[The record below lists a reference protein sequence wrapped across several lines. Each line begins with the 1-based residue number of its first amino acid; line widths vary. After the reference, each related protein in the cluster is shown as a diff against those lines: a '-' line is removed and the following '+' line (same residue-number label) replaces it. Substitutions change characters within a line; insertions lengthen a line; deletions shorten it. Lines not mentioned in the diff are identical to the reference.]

1 MPDRKSKYSTLHKKM
16 KTRKCKRNVSTNVN
30 KKLFDGFNKKLIRI

>member
-16 KTRKCKRNVSTNVN
+16 KTRKCKRNASTNEN
-30 KKLFDGFNKKLIRI
+30 KIMELNMKN